1 MARASQEWP
10 QQHSGQN
17 AAQGTGRLPRQYDRP
32 MHGIVRNNTGRMG
45 RLMLGLGVANRR
57 DNGCATP
64 KGFLRRDSPCGGA
77 SSAKTCPFV
86 GRINPLIRRISIV
99 LPEPFIPRRPITRP
113 RSEQRDTFLITTS
126 PCIDFVTFFTSRNIR
141 IPPCLKYPCG
151 RKRRSPPLSM
161 LN

>member
-86 GRINPLIRRISIV
+86 GSGRCWPAAAVLHDLSVSRAETGRYRQKCAENALKSLRCCHHRGCSQLCPLNTHHQQVQSIGG
-99 LPEPFIPRRPITRP
+99 F
-113 RSEQRDTFLITTS
+113 
-126 PCIDFVTFFTSRNIR
+126 
-141 IPPCLKYPCG
+141 
-151 RKRRSPPLSM
+151 
-161 LN
+161 